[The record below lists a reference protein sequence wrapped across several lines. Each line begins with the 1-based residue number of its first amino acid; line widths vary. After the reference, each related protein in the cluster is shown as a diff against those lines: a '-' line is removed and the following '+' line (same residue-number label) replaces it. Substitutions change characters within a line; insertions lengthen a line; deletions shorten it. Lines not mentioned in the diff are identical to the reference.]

1 MELAGIALD
10 TELLGKL
17 SGEMALEIKKIEK
30 AAASLVERKFNLNS
44 PKQLSQILFE
54 ISGFL
59 AKESMPAEAPSKVT
73 KCLNYFQ

>member
-1 MELAGIALD
+1 
-10 TELLGKL
+10 
-17 SGEMALEIKKIEK
+17 
-30 AAASLVERKFNLNS
+30 LNS
-44 PKQLSQILFE
+44 NRIWIKGSLKDFGVIHFACRKDMHFIWRCGHDSLLWLSQILFE